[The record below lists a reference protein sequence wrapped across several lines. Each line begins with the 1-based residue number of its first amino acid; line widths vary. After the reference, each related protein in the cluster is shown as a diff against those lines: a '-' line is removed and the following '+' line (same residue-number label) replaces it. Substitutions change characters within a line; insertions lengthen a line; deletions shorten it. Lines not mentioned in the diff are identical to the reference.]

1 MNIDSSRAHG
11 AWGNLK
17 EKKVTKCKAENL
29 SAAVNPN
36 NQLQGYDY
44 DAAGN
49 MTYDAT
55 ARLHYAYDQE
65 NRIAG
70 VAPFTYTYDADGNR
84 VEKSNGSTTPA
95 TGTLY
100 WYMTPGIV
108 GESDLSGN
116 LKTEYMFFDG
126 QRLARKDFPGKA
138 VSYYF
143 SDHL

>member
-1 MNIDSSRAHG
+1 TNNRDANRSQALTYDALNRLFSAQNARTDCTQRLLDNHTEYWG
-11 AWGNLK
+11 NSYSYDAWGNLK
-17 EKKVTKCKAENL
+17 EKKATKCEAENL

-84 VEKSNGSTTPA
+84 VEKSNG
-95 TGTLY
+95 
-100 WYMTPGIV
+100 
-108 GESDLSGN
+108 
-116 LKTEYMFFDG
+116 
-126 QRLARKDFPGKA
+126 
-138 VSYYF
+138 
-143 SDHL
+143 